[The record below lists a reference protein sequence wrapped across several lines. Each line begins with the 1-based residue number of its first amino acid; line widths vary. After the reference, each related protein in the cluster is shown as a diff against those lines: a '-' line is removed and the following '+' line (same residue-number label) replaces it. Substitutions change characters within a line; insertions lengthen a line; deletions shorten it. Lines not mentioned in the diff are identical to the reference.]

1 MSETVGAAEPA
12 LLEAP
17 VPPPGVAEVGEPKT
31 ARWRGW
37 QVMVGLALLAIAVRL
52 PSFLSSRHL
61 VFDDG
66 TYGVSVL
73 DMRNGL
79 LPYREVFSAQGP
91 LHFPLLY
98 LGDLLGLRTIEGPRV
113 TPMLAG
119 IAATVGAWAI
129 ARRLAGRTAGL
140 IAGVLVATSG
150 TMIWTTSQV
159 TGDGPAA
166 GLVVCAVWAALV
178 YRDDP
183 RLRRALIT
191 GVVMGAAL
199 AVKPVVLP
207 AALPVGW
214 WLWSRHRLDHLAS
227 AVGAAIV
234 LWFASAV
241 PWGLGRVW
249 QQSIAYNTGAGPHY
263 AKVAQLRKLL
273 STLGSRDL
281 LVVGA
286 ILLALVATIVAS
298 RPKSSP
304 PASESKRTLRRDDLI
319 VVTAWTVAT
328 AVALVL
334 EPALYTNHLAA
345 IVPPLAILAA
355 ILTRTPRLL
364 VALLVLLLP
373 WSAANLHVILWP
385 TGYRGA
391 SADLVHS
398 LKALPRGALAIGD
411 EPGFLFHAALA
422 TPPLMNDASVKR
434 IDQHLLTTAMIER
447 AAAAKNVCAVVVW
460 SPRFGRDLPGLPA
473 ALRRDGLVVAHTY
486 GGLRK
491 LWLRPACRP
500 D

>member
-1 MSETVGAAEPA
+1 
-12 LLEAP
+12 
-17 VPPPGVAEVGEPKT
+17 
-31 ARWRGW
+31 
-37 QVMVGLALLAIAVRL
+37 
-52 PSFLSSRHL
+52 
-61 VFDDG
+61 
-66 TYGVSVL
+66 
-73 DMRNGL
+73 
-79 LPYREVFSAQGP
+79 
-91 LHFPLLY
+91 
-98 LGDLLGLRTIEGPRV
+98 
-113 TPMLAG
+113 
-119 IAATVGAWAI
+119 
-129 ARRLAGRTAGL
+129 
-140 IAGVLVATSG
+140 
-150 TMIWTTSQV
+150 
-159 TGDGPAA
+159 
-166 GLVVCAVWAALV
+166 
-178 YRDDP
+178 
-183 RLRRALIT
+183 
-191 GVVMGAAL
+191 
-199 AVKPVVLP
+199 
-207 AALPVGW
+207 
-214 WLWSRHRLDHLAS
+214 
-227 AVGAAIV
+227 
-234 LWFASAV
+234 
-241 PWGLGRVW
+241 
-249 QQSIAYNTGAGPHY
+249 
-263 AKVAQLRKLL
+263 
-273 STLGSRDL
+273 
-281 LVVGA
+281 
-286 ILLALVATIVAS
+286 
-298 RPKSSP
+298 
-304 PASESKRTLRRDDLI
+304 
-319 VVTAWTVAT
+319 VVTAWTIAT